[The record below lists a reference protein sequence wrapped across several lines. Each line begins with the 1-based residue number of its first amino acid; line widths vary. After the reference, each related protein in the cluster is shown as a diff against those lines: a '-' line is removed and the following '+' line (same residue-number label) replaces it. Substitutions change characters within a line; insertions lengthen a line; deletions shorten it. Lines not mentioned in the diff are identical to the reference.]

1 MSAHMQGNALSERRW
16 SSSEMKFHRGRSMS
30 AAQKYQ
36 ADLLGGLPE
45 VLAPHPSRPF
55 SSIPSRPES
64 RASRPESRASRPAS
78 RADSRPTSRLGT
90 RPEQRQGEVSSVYP
104 HPPVEVYLLLCLYQ
118 HCTPHQI
125 LLTLSGPC
133 QARYAL
139 SPGVCSCGVPRN
151 EAG

>member
-1 MSAHMQGNALSERRW
+1 MSANMQGNALSERRW

-36 ADLLGGLPE
+36 ADHPGGLPE
-45 VLAPHPSRPF
+45 VLAPYPSRPF

-64 RASRPESRASRPAS
+64 RASRPAS
-78 RADSRPTSRLGT
+78 RADSRPPSRLGT

-118 HCTPHQI
+118 HCTLHQI

>member
-30 AAQKYQ
+30 VAQKYQ
-36 ADLLGGLPE
+36 ADHPGGLPE
-45 VLAPHPSRPF
+45 VLAPYPSRPF

-78 RADSRPTSRLGT
+78 RADSRPTSRLGN
-90 RPEQRQGEVSSVYP
+90 RPEQRQGEVSAVYP
-104 HPPVEVYLLLCLYQ
+104 RPPVEVYLLLCLYQ
-118 HCTPHQI
+118 QCTPYQI
-125 LLTLSGPC
+125 FFTLSGPC